1 MTISSSSA
9 GGVKNFSRQ
18 FPSGCY
24 SACSYAFSS
33 GSTALGGSRASECF
47 SAVCSKNQGAGAVRD
62 RSALG
67 AYLSFLGVCS
77 GRADFGTEN
86 RTENRAENAWR
97 GDRGQ
102 ILW

>member
-9 GGVKNFSRQ
+9 GGVKNFWRQ
-18 FPSGCY
+18 FLSGCY

-47 SAVCSKNQGAGAVRD
+47 SAVCSKNQGAGALRD

-77 GRADFGTEN
+77 GRADFAEN
-86 RTENRAENAWR
+86 RSENAWY

-102 ILW
+102 ILWRA